1 VKAAAIIRSMP
12 PGTHVRL
19 PLLLTDDVQFPC
31 TRVRLPLAGALL
43 CDLLLRPPDE
53 RWLGV
58 VLARQPGTAPA
69 GTASRLVELEPDGEG
84 ARVLLL
90 GAHRFALAEAP
101 AVAVRPAAA
110 QPTVSYPTASYP
122 TALVRLLP
130 EPPLDE
136 HAPLLRALREE
147 LAGRLEEAVQ
157 VLGEAMPLAR
167 GTLERLVEAPFEE
180 LVNRAAAALDVPP
193 LRKVELLTLPLPDRA
208 VEVTGI
214 LRSRTKLVELLRPY
228 RHLMVAAEKN

>member
-1 VKAAAIIRSMP
+1 MP
-12 PGTHVRL
+12 SGTHVRL

-43 CDLLLRPPDE
+43 CDLLVRPPEE

-58 VLARQPGTAPA
+58 VLARQPGAAA
-69 GTASRLVELEPDGEG
+69 GTASRLLELEPDGEG
-84 ARVLLL
+84 ARVVLL

-101 AVAVRPAAA
+101 EEAAG
-110 QPTVSYPTASYP
+110 PTPSYP

-136 HAPLLRALREE
+136 HAPLLRTLREE
-147 LAGRLEEAVQ
+147 LAGRLEEAID
-157 VLGEAMPLAR
+157 VLGNAMPLAR
-167 GTLERLVEAPFEE
+167 ATLEKLVDAPFEE

-193 LRKVELLTLPLPDRA
+193 LRKVELLTLPLFDRA
-208 VEVTGI
+208 AEVAGI

-228 RHLMVAAEKN
+228 RHFMVAAEQN

>member
-1 VKAAAIIRSMP
+1 M

-19 PLLLTDDVQFPC
+19 PLLLVDDVHFPC

-43 CDLLLRPPDE
+43 CDLLVRPPEE

-58 VLARQPGTAPA
+58 VLARQESLPPA
-69 GTASRLVELEPDGEG
+69 GTASRLMEVEPDGEG
-84 ARVLLL
+84 ARALLL
-90 GAHRFALAEAP
+90 GAHRFAVTNLPAESPPP
-101 AVAVRPAAA
+101 AL
-110 QPTVSYPTASYP
+110 TSYP

-130 EPPLDE
+130 EPPMDE

-147 LAGRLEEAVQ
+147 LSTRLQ
-157 VLGEAMPLAR
+157 EAMHALGDARPLPPE
-167 GTLERLVEAPFEE
+167 TLRRLLDAPFEE
-180 LVNRAAAALDVPP
+180 LVNRSAAALDVPP

-208 VEVTGI
+208 AEVAGI

-228 RHLMVAAEKN
+228 RHLMLAAEQN

>member
-1 VKAAAIIRSMP
+1 MP
-12 PGTHVRL
+12 SGTHVRL
-19 PLLLTDDVQFPC
+19 PLVLTDDVQFPC

-43 CDLLLRPPDE
+43 CDLLLRPPEE

-58 VLARQPGTAPA
+58 VLARQPGAAPA
-69 GTASRLVELEPDGEG
+69 GTASRLLELEPDGEG
-84 ARVLLL
+84 ARVVLL

-101 AVAVRPAAA
+101 ADAERAAA
-110 QPTVSYPTASYP
+110 APTASYP

-136 HAPLLRALREE
+136 HAPLLRTLREE
-147 LAGRLEEAVQ
+147 LAGRLEEAID

-167 GTLERLVEAPFEE
+167 GTLQRLVAAPFEE

-193 LRKVELLTLPLPDRA
+193 LRKVELLTLPLFDRA
-208 VEVTGI
+208 AEVAGI

-228 RHLMVAAEKN
+228 RHLMVAAEQN

>member
-1 VKAAAIIRSMP
+1 MP
-12 PGTHVRL
+12 SGTHVRL
-19 PLLLTDDVQFPC
+19 PLVLTDDVQFPC

-43 CDLLLRPPDE
+43 CDLLLRPSEE

-58 VLARQPGTAPA
+58 VLARQPGVAPA
-69 GTASRLVELEPDGEG
+69 GTASRLLELEPDGEG
-84 ARVLLL
+84 ARVVLL

-101 AVAVRPAAA
+101 AEISEAAR
-110 QPTVSYPTASYP
+110 PTASYP
-122 TALVRLLP
+122 TALVRLMP

-147 LAGRLEEAVQ
+147 LSGRLEDALAT
-157 VLGEAMPLAR
+157 LGEAMPLAPE
-167 GTLERLVEAPFEE
+167 TLRRLRDAPFEE

-208 VEVTGI
+208 SEVAGI

-228 RHLMVAAEKN
+228 RHLMVAAENN

>member
-1 VKAAAIIRSMP
+1 MP
-12 PGTHVRL
+12 SGTHVRL
-19 PLLLTDDVQFPC
+19 PLVLTDDVQFPC

-43 CDLLLRPPDE
+43 CDLLLRPPEE

-58 VLARQPGTAPA
+58 VLARQPGAAPA
-69 GTASRLVELEPDGEG
+69 GTASRLLELEPDGEG
-84 ARVLLL
+84 ARVVLL

-101 AVAVRPAAA
+101 AEVSEAARPN
-110 QPTVSYPTASYP
+110 ASYP

-147 LAGRLEEAVQ
+147 LSGRLEDALAT
-157 VLGEAMPLAR
+157 LGDALPLAPD
-167 GTLERLVEAPFEE
+167 TLRRLRDAPFEE

-193 LRKVELLTLPLPDRA
+193 LRKVELLTLPLTDRA
-208 VEVTGI
+208 SEVAGI

-228 RHLMVAAEKN
+228 RHLAVAAENN

>member
-1 VKAAAIIRSMP
+1 MP
-12 PGTHVRL
+12 SGTHVRL

-43 CDLLLRPPDE
+43 CDLLVRPPDE

-58 VLARQPGTAPA
+58 VLARQPGAPT
-69 GTASRLVELEPDGEG
+69 GTASRLLELEPDGDG
-84 ARVLLL
+84 ARVVLL

-101 AVAVRPAAA
+101 ADVERAAA
-110 QPTVSYPTASYP
+110 LPTASYP

-136 HAPLLRALREE
+136 HAPLLRTLREE
-147 LAGRLEEAVQ
+147 IASRLEEAID

-167 GTLERLVEAPFEE
+167 VTLQRLVDAPFEE

-193 LRKVELLTLPLPDRA
+193 LRKVELLTLPLFDRA
-208 VEVTGI
+208 TEVAGI

-228 RHLMVAAEKN
+228 RHLMVAAENN

>member
-1 VKAAAIIRSMP
+1 MP
-12 PGTHVRL
+12 SGTHVRL

-43 CDLLLRPPDE
+43 CDLLVRPPEE

-58 VLARQPGTAPA
+58 VLAQQAAAAPA
-69 GTASRLVELEPDGEG
+69 GTASRLLELEPDGEG
-84 ARVLLL
+84 ARVVLL

-101 AVAVRPAAA
+101 AAAA
-110 QPTVSYPTASYP
+110 GPTPSYP

-130 EPPLDE
+130 EPALDE
-136 HAPLLRALREE
+136 HAPLLRSLREE

-157 VLGEAMPLAR
+157 ALGEAMTLPR
-167 GTLERLVEAPFEE
+167 GTLQKLVDAPFEE

-208 VEVTGI
+208 AEVAGI

-228 RHLMVAAEKN
+228 RHLAVAAEHN

>member
-1 VKAAAIIRSMP
+1 MP
-12 PGTHVRL
+12 SGTHVRL

-43 CDLLLRPPDE
+43 CDLLLRPPEE

-58 VLARQPGTAPA
+58 VLDRQPGIAPA
-69 GTASRLVELEPDGEG
+69 GTASRLLELEPDGEG

-101 AVAVRPAAA
+101 AEAQRPSAA
-110 QPTVSYPTASYP
+110 QPTVSYP

-136 HAPLLRALREE
+136 HAPLLRSLREE
-147 LAGRLEEAVQ
+147 LANRLEEAVQ
-157 VLGEAMPLAR
+157 LLGDAMPLAR
-167 GTLERLVEAPFEE
+167 GTLEKLVEAPFEE

-193 LRKVELLTLPLPDRA
+193 LRKVELLTLPLFDRA
-208 VEVTGI
+208 AEVAGI
-214 LRSRTKLVELLRPY
+214 LRSHVKLVELLRPY
-228 RHLMVAAEKN
+228 RHLMAAAESN

>member
-1 VKAAAIIRSMP
+1 MP
-12 PGTHVRL
+12 ATHVRL
-19 PLLLTDDVQFPC
+19 PLLLTDDVHFPC

-43 CDLLLRPPDE
+43 CDLLVRPPEE

-58 VLARQPGTAPA
+58 VLARQRSGIWPA
-69 GTASRLVELEPDGEG
+69 GTASRLVEVEPDGDG

-90 GAHRFALAEAP
+90 GAHRFAVAELPSEGSEPGA
-101 AVAVRPAAA
+101 RG
-110 QPTVSYPTASYP
+110 YL

-136 HAPLLRALREE
+136 HAPAMRALREE
-147 LAGRLEEAVQ
+147 LAERLEEARRA
-157 VLGEAMPLAR
+157 LGAALPLPSE
-167 GTLERLVEAPFEE
+167 TLQRLADAPFEE

-208 VEVTGI
+208 AEVSGI
-214 LRSRTKLVELLRPY
+214 LRSRTKLSTLLRPY
-228 RHLMVAAEKN
+228 RHLATAADQN

>member
-1 VKAAAIIRSMP
+1 M
-12 PGTHVRL
+12 RL

-31 TRVRLPLAGALL
+31 TRVRLPLAVALL
-43 CDLLLRPPDE
+43 CDLLVRPPEE

-58 VLARQPGTAPA
+58 VLARQPGAAPA
-69 GTASRLVELEPDGEG
+69 GTASRLLELEPDGEG
-84 ARVLLL
+84 ARVVLR

-101 AVAVRPAAA
+101 AEAERPT
-110 QPTVSYPTASYP
+110 PSYP
-122 TALVRLLP
+122 TALVRLFP

-136 HAPLLRALREE
+136 HAPLLRSLREE
-147 LAGRLEEAVQ
+147 LAGRLEEAID
-157 VLGEAMPLAR
+157 VLGDAMPLAR
-167 GTLERLVEAPFEE
+167 GTLHKLVDAPFEE

-208 VEVTGI
+208 VEVAGI

-228 RHLMVAAEKN
+228 RHLMASAEQN

>member
-1 VKAAAIIRSMP
+1 MP
-12 PGTHVRL
+12 SGTHVRL
-19 PLLLTDDVQFPC
+19 PLVLTDDVQFPC

-43 CDLLLRPPDE
+43 CDLLVRPPDE

-58 VLARQPGTAPA
+58 VLARQPGVAPA
-69 GTASRLVELEPDGEG
+69 GTASRLLELEPDGEG
-84 ARVLLL
+84 ARVVLL

-101 AVAVRPAAA
+101 ANISEATRPSA
-110 QPTVSYPTASYP
+110 SYPTASYP

-147 LAGRLEEAVQ
+147 LSGRLEDALAT
-157 VLGEAMPLAR
+157 LGEAMPLAPD
-167 GTLERLVEAPFEE
+167 TLRKLRDAPFEE

-208 VEVTGI
+208 SEVAGI

-228 RHLMVAAEKN
+228 RHLMASAEHN

>member
-1 VKAAAIIRSMP
+1 MP

-19 PLLLTDDVQFPC
+19 PLLLVDDVHFPC

-43 CDLLLRPPDE
+43 CDLLLRPPEE

-58 VLARQPGTAPA
+58 LLARQGGASPA

-84 ARVLLL
+84 ARGVLH
-90 GAHRFALAEAP
+90 GAHRFALAEPPEEGAGG
-101 AVAVRPAAA
+101 
-110 QPTVSYPTASYP
+110 SYP

-136 HAPLLRALREE
+136 HAPLLLALREE
-147 LAGRLEEAVQ
+147 LAERLEEARRA
-157 VLGEAMPLAR
+157 LGEALPLR
-167 GTLERLVEAPFEE
+167 PGTLQKLVDAPFEE

-208 VEVTGI
+208 AEVAGI
-214 LRSRTKLVELLRPY
+214 LRSRTKLVALLQPY
-228 RHLMVAAEKN
+228 RHLALAAEQN